1 MANLAFVGKE
11 YKWFVGQVP
20 PNQLA
25 NKKEQGAWGDRVKV
39 RIQGYHPQGP
49 EVTDENLPWAI
60 IAKPT
65 SQGSYNYGS
74 TGLAG
79 GEWVTGYFLDEACQI
94 PVITHVL
101 GSSQIGNKIGLSK
114 AQEAKTT
121 NFKNVTRYNYGIA
134 AADHQ
139 QKGGSKPTAPAKPTK
154 EEVDKAVPENT
165 APPIEKP
172 ITESG
177 QQRVADEAKASE
189 TKVAQS
195 PPPTSP
201 PTSSQSSRYGS
212 PNNPITN
219 SGDLNVA
226 ISVKSDGTSIRTNV
240 QPTAAQISDA
250 GKNGYRF
257 APFSDGRPGGS
268 FKNSN
273 LE

>member
-1 MANLAFVGKE
+1 MNSGFVGND

-25 NKKEQGAWGDRVKV
+25 NKTQKGAWGNRV
-39 RIQGYHPQGP
+39 RIRIPGYHPSGP

-79 GEWVTGYFLDEACQI
+79 GEWVTGYFLDGACQVPI
-94 PVITHVL
+94 ITHVL
-101 GSSQIGNKIGLSK
+101 GSNQIENLTTLE
-114 AQEAKTT
+114 EAKSAGTT
-121 NFKNVTRYNYGIA
+121 YFKNVTRYNYGITA
-134 AADHQ
+134 ANHQ
-139 QKGGSKPTAPAKPTK
+139 QKGGSKPKAPAQPTK

-165 APPIEKP
+165 DAPIEKP

-177 QQRVADEAKASE
+177 QQKAVDEAKATEAKAIESE
-189 TKVAQS
+189 KISQS
-195 PPPTSP
+195 APS
-201 PTSSQSSRYGS
+201 TSSKYGS
-212 PNNPITN
+212 PDNPITN
-219 SGDLNVA
+219 STDLNTA
-226 ISVKSDGTSIRTNV
+226 ISVKSDGSSIRTNV
-240 QPTAAQISDA
+240 QPTIEQIDAA

-257 APFSDGRPGGS
+257 APFRDGRPGGS
-268 FKNSN
+268 FKNSL

>member
-25 NKKEQGAWGDRVKV
+25 NKQEKGAWGNRVKI
-39 RIQGYHPQGP
+39 RIQGYHPAGP
-49 EVTDENLPWAI
+49 EVTNENLPWAL

-79 GEWVTGYFLDEACQI
+79 GEWVTGYFLDESCQI

-101 GSSQIGNKIGLSK
+101 GTNQIENLTTLD
-114 AQEAKTT
+114 EAKSAGTT
-121 NFKNVTRYNYGIA
+121 YFKNVTRYNYGITA
-134 AADHQ
+134 AAHQ
-139 QKGGSKPTAPAKPTK
+139 HKGGSKPKAPAQPTK
-154 EEVDKAVPENT
+154 EEVDKAVPENKD
-165 APPIEKP
+165 APIEKP

-177 QQRVADEAKASE
+177 QQKAVDEAKATEAKAIESE
-189 TKVAQS
+189 KISQS
-195 PPPTSP
+195 APS
-201 PTSSQSSRYGS
+201 TSSKYGS
-212 PNNPITN
+212 PDNPITN
-219 SGDLNVA
+219 STDLNTA
-226 ISVKSDGTSIRTNV
+226 ISVKSDGSSIRTNV
-240 QPTAAQISDA
+240 QPTIEQIDAA

-257 APFSDGRPGGS
+257 APFRDGRPGGS
-268 FKNSN
+268 FKNSL